1 MFKDTEEISG
11 TIMTE
16 DMPVTR
22 ELPFLA
28 AVFSSMLCIVFGS
41 NAVAIKIS
49 LSGLGAFTTAGF
61 RFAMAALAIYLW
73 ARLTGRP
80 FGLRKGQ
87 IRQVLVV
94 SVLFTVQ
101 LSLLY
106 LGLTKTNASRAT
118 LLINLQP
125 FFVLI
130 LANYFVPGDQIT
142 KKKSLGLL
150 LGFAG
155 MASVFLGKEGITAD
169 VQIGDFLILNCAFL
183 WACNAIYIKRIIHAF
198 DFFHITLYP
207 MIFSVPFFFLGALL
221 WDSAMISYVDSEVLG
236 ALLYQGLITASF
248 GFLAWNHMLQKYGA
262 VALHSFIFLMPVA
275 GVMLGGILLGE
286 PITYNIVLAL
296 ILIVSGIL
304 VVNLKT
310 GKYTRI
316 FSTKET

>member
-1 MFKDTEEISG
+1 MAS
-11 TIMTE
+11 
-16 DMPVTR
+16 
-22 ELPFLA
+22 LA
-28 AVFSSMLCIVFGS
+28 V
-41 NAVAIKIS
+41 
-49 LSGLGAFTTAGF
+49 
-61 RFAMAALAIYLW
+61 YLW

-80 FGLRKGQ
+80 FVLGKGQ
-87 IRQVLVV
+87 MRQILIVAA
-94 SVLFTVQ
+94 LFTVQ

-169 VQIGDFLILNCAFL
+169 VQVGDFLILIFAFL
-183 WACNAIYIKRIIHAF
+183 WACMAVYIKRIIHAF
-198 DFFHITLYP
+198 DFFQITLYP

-221 WDSAMISYVDSEVLG
+221 WDSAMISYVDTEVLG

-286 PITYNIVLAL
+286 PITYNLVLAL

-310 GKYTRI
+310 EKYTRI
-316 FSTKET
+316 FSTKDT